1 MLTHAVRTWRG
12 RLRLRRAF
20 ERRSLA
26 RGRLAEF
33 VRLLFVLLF
42 AAAGYTIAT
51 PLSPSP
57 PSGGPCWGC
66 ARTSTGSVLGGVL
79 GGQTAVA
86 VRSMEE
92 ELRKVPA
99 A

>member
-1 MLTHAVRTWRG
+1 VD
-12 RLRLRRAF
+12 
-20 ERRSLA
+20 
-26 RGRLAEF
+26 F
-33 VRLLFVLLF
+33 VRLLIVLLF

-51 PLSPSP
+51 HLSPSTP
-57 PSGGPCWGC
+57 WRTAGRRALDLHGVRVWG
-66 ARTSTGSVLGGVL
+66 RVLGR
-79 GGQTAVA
+79 QTAVA